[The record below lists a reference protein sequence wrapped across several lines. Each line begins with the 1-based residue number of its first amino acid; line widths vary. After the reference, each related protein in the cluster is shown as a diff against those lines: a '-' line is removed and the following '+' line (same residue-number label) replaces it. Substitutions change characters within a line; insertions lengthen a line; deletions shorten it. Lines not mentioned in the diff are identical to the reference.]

1 MCKHAQHIQTTG
13 SKVDQDPTGHLS
25 PWGKFD
31 KETRDAHHLAHH
43 CADVAAVFLCLLD
56 HPLFGRAASTAAGR
70 PLTDICKARLAAIA
84 FLHDIGKI
92 APAFQAKGWLQGA
105 WKHPFRS
112 HVEAAVQWMQEA
124 GDRME
129 SALDG
134 LLPEMLEWCAG
145 DAQKLAEWLL
155 ISFSHHGRPIEN
167 GSACSDCFRPC
178 DKYDWRQA
186 ERIMAEALRHWLPTA
201 FEEGPPLPNNEP
213 FKHFIAGLLALADW
227 VGSDRRAFPFV
238 RAFDANYWTRARQQA
253 HERVRSIGLCAL
265 NRRLRNLGFDA
276 ILPGVTPN
284 AMQCAIADA
293 PVDER
298 LLILESETGSG
309 KTEAALWRYARL
321 REAGEVEGLYF
332 ALPTRAAASQLFH
345 RVNHA
350 LRNMFSEPPEAVLAI
365 PGMVAAGDATG
376 QLLPDWNVLWD
387 DNAGAGKH
395 PARWAAEHAT
405 RYLAAEVAVGT
416 VDQAMLATLCIRH
429 AHMRGS
435 ALARSLLVI
444 DEVHASDAYM
454 RYIQTTLLRQHLAL
468 GGHALL
474 MSATLGAVA
483 RVQWLETALP
493 ELLQAA
499 DTPYPA
505 LWMKGSPQ
513 PVAPQVHANS
523 NHANNGEKCV
533 HLQEHKGWD
542 GKAVAALAIEAARKG
557 ARVLVIRN
565 TVQEAVNA
573 WQAVVE
579 SAPDLLLQVDGGPAL
594 HHSRFAA
601 EDRQLLDRAVEGA
614 LGKAAPRN
622 EGLIV
627 IGTQTLEQSLDI
639 DADYLITDL
648 CPIDVLLQRI
658 GRLHR
663 HANPRPDGFAQPQ
676 TLVLTPAAGLEPLLR
691 RGENGLGNYGRDGSL
706 SGVYVD
712 VPALAATLEQIR
724 QQPEW
729 RIPAMNRQLVEAATH
744 PEALDMLARER
755 SPDWQEYRQHTT
767 GKELA
772 ERGLARRV
780 ILDRTKPFF
789 QRYPDEEKI
798 KTRIGEEG
806 VVLSLPDKPLSPFG
820 QRITRLALPPQWSH
834 GLTEEEELACE
845 MENKELHLTL
855 GGRTFIYTRKGVD
868 KY

>member
-1 MCKHAQHIQTTG
+1 MDHDPIGHHA
-13 SKVDQDPTGHLS
+13 
-25 PWGKFD
+25 PWGKLD
-31 KETRDAHHLAHH
+31 KETRGTHHLAHH
-43 CADVAAVFLCLLD
+43 CADAAAVFMCLLEY
-56 HPLFGRAASTAAGR
+56 PLFARAASMAADR
-70 PLTDICKARLAAIA
+70 PLTKACKARLAALA

-92 APAFQAKGWLQGA
+92 APAFQAKGWPQGA
-105 WKHPFRS
+105 WKQPSCS

-124 GDRME
+124 GDRMG
-129 SALDG
+129 SALGG

-145 DAQKLAEWLL
+145 NAQELAGWLR

-167 GSACSDCFRPC
+167 GSACTDCFRPGSS
-178 DKYDWRQA
+178 YDWQQA
-186 ERIMAEALRHWLPTA
+186 EKQMGEALRHWLPCA
-201 FEEGPPLPNNEP
+201 FGEGPPLPNNEP
-213 FKHFIAGLLALADW
+213 FKHFVAGLFALADW

-238 RAFDANYWTRARQQA
+238 PAFDADYWARARQQA

-265 NRRLRNLGFDA
+265 NRRLRNVGFDA
-276 ILPGVTPN
+276 ILPGAMPN

-321 REAGEVEGLYF
+321 RKGGQVEGLYF

-345 RVNHA
+345 RVNSA
-350 LRNMFSEPPEAVLAI
+350 LRNMFFDPPEAVLAI
-365 PGMVAAGDATG
+365 PGMVAAGSATG

-387 DNAGAGKH
+387 DDAGAGKH

-416 VDQAMLATLCIRH
+416 VDQAMLAALCVKH

-454 RYIQTTLLRQHLAL
+454 RRIQTALVDQHLAL
-468 GGHALL
+468 GGHVLL

-483 RVQWLETALP
+483 RMQWLETALP
-493 ELLQAA
+493 ELRQAA

-513 PVAPQVHANS
+513 PVAPHVHANS
-523 NHANNGEKCV
+523 NHASNREKRV
-533 HLQEHKGWD
+533 LLQEHKGWD
-542 GKAVAALAIEAARKG
+542 GEAVATRAIEAARKG

-565 TVQEAVNA
+565 TVREAVNA

-579 SAPDLLLQVDGGPAL
+579 GAPDLLLQVAGGPAL

-676 TLVLTPAAGLEPLLR
+676 TLVLTPADGLESLLR

-706 SGVYVD
+706 SGIYVD
-712 VPALAATLEQIR
+712 VPALAATLEQVR
-724 QQPEW
+724 QHPEW

-744 PEALDMLARER
+744 PEALDALAQER
-755 SPDWQEYRQHTT
+755 GPGWQEYRQHTT

-772 ERGLARRV
+772 ERGLAGHV

-806 VVLSLPDKPLSPFG
+806 VVLSLPGKPLSPFG

-834 GLTEEEELACE
+834 GLTGQEEVKWEEANGKYLLHIENNRFFYGRAG
-845 MENKELHLTL
+845 ME
-855 GGRTFIYTRKGVD
+855 RASS
-868 KY
+868 